1 MLLYMCIDVGQRS
14 AQQADGAAARADVTA
29 ETVQTAAHSPH
40 SPHSPTHGPT
50 GAGSSP
56 GTPWSL
62 ELGHGEG
69 QIASQAPESS
79 EVVWVFV
86 NSKQRAI

>member
-50 GAGSSP
+50 GAGSPS
-56 GTPWSL
+56 GTPWTL
-62 ELGHGEG
+62 ESVSGHGEG
-69 QIASQAPESS
+69 HIAS
-79 EVVWVFV
+79 
-86 NSKQRAI
+86 